1 MNCTYCHRG
10 ATDVKDTRFHRGRVR
25 RKRTCRSCGKSFFTL
40 EICESEAGS
49 IVDGLHS
56 ERLAKAVAQ
65 ASLRLA
71 QLSTSLAWLKELTN
85 NGAEGDNS
93 QSA

>member
-1 MNCTYCHRG
+1 MNCIYCHRG

-25 RKRTCRSCGKSFFTL
+25 RRRICRSCGKSFFTL
-40 EICESEAGS
+40 EICETEAGS

-56 ERLAKAVAQ
+56 ERLARAVAQ

-71 QLSTSLAWLKELTN
+71 QLSTSLAWLKELTD
-85 NGAEGDNS
+85 NGTEDDRP
-93 QSA
+93 QSS